1 MLHPCVNITG
11 PCHHHT
17 SSYQALMLHPCMNRK
32 LKRQGKN
39 STKPPIPRSALPG
52 RDKGSP
58 SLASGWPPK
67 PMPRP
72 SPIRAQEHQDRCRC
86 RQPPFLSVRSHPSCC
101 RGSIRRATPV
111 MDLAGRLQLRHPPPI
126 PYWWLH
132 GGSRVHKP
140 RRALGRRNLQHIGRG
155 SDRHRLS
162 ELFLHRSHRRRA
174 PLGRTLGR
182 RLGYGR
188 ESGEEETKRENIAA
202 AETCATVGKKSK
214 HFFNGCQLQV
224 INLQLHEK
232 AQIDYLWNISFAT

>member
-72 SPIRAQEHQDRCRC
+72 RAPGPRPVSPATVPQRPVAPKLLPRLNPTRNAGDGPCR
-86 RQPPFLSVRSHPSCC
+86 
-101 RGSIRRATPV
+101 
-111 MDLAGRLQLRHPPPI
+111 PPPTT
-126 PYWWLH
+126 PPTSNPPPVTPWRFQGAQAAPGTWEKESATYWE
-132 GGSRVHKP
+132 GIGSSSP
-140 RRALGRRNLQHIGRG
+140 ERAVSPSISSPMSSVGEDIGAASGLWERIRGRRN
-155 SDRHRLS
+155 
-162 ELFLHRSHRRRA
+162 
-174 PLGRTLGR
+174 RTR
-182 RLGYGR
+182 KH
-188 ESGEEETKRENIAA
+188 SG
-202 AETCATVGKKSK
+202 G
-214 HFFNGCQLQV
+214 
-224 INLQLHEK
+224 
-232 AQIDYLWNISFAT
+232 